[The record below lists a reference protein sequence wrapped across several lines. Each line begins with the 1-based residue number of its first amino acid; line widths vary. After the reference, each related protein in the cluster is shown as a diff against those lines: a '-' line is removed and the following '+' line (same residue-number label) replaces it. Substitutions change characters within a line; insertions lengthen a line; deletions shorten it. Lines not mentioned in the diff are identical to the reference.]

1 MKITSI
7 EMGGFSNNK
16 LKILLKSVSNAGNFK
31 DIHILIMDLT
41 NYIILYMIQRFRGI
55 MLFMR

>member
-1 MKITSI
+1 
-7 EMGGFSNNK
+7 MGGFSNNK

-31 DIHILIMDLT
+31 NIHIGIMDLT